1 MNYAETH
8 FRYAV
13 LVRWL
18 SVGLLLWGAV
28 LLTGCHS
35 LQEAPPPPPL
45 PKLLAAVDVGDVA
58 QVKQLVAAGEKI
70 AQTFSGKTALSL
82 AVTRCDQ
89 TMTEALLSLGAAIN
103 PNMDYD
109 VAIKAIP
116 CNNLTL
122 VELLAGLKGAYLDIN
137 ESWKSYKTTSLGVA
151 VANGQMEL
159 VKVLLN
165 KGAKVNG
172 HCQLGRCEG
181 DWELSPLH
189 VAART
194 ANVDMVR
201 LLVKRGADTVVLNKI
216 KWTPLMEASDAL
228 REGKASEAQ
237 FIEIAKIIVAG
248 GGIASVKH
256 VSPVGPP
263 LAIIPDRMKEAR
275 QLMMSLGASQADV
288 ARFQREEAD
297 RWKKIAEEEEQA
309 RLAKEQA
316 AKAASEAEERG
327 VSISSDGKG
336 GCTCSRRS
344 QRWVSGSSGSG
355 MVRGHSGHYEFYDE
369 KVPCACQ

>member
-1 MNYAETH
+1 
-8 FRYAV
+8 
-13 LVRWL
+13 
-18 SVGLLLWGAV
+18 
-28 LLTGCHS
+28 
-35 LQEAPPPPPL
+35 L

-116 CNNLTL
+116 CNNLKL
-122 VELLAGLKGAYLDIN
+122 VEMLAGLKGAYLDIN
-137 ESWKSYKTTSLGVA
+137 ESWKGYKTTSLGVA

-159 VKVLLN
+159 VKLLLA
-165 KGAKVNG
+165 KGAKVDG
-172 HCQLGRCEG
+172 WCRLGRCEG

-189 VAART
+189 VAAKT

-201 LLVKRGADTVVLNKI
+201 LLVNRGADTVVLDKNLLAPI
-216 KWTPLMEASDAL
+216 IHLVMD
-228 REGKASEAQ
+228 KAGTEAQ
-237 FIEIAKIIVAG
+237 IVEIIKILAVRG
-248 GGIASVKH
+248 LASVKY
-256 VSPVGPP
+256 VSPRGPA
-263 LAIIPDRMKEAR
+263 LAFIPDSWKETK
-275 QLMMSLGASQADV
+275 QLLMSLGANQADV
-288 ARFQREEAD
+288 ARFQREEAE

-327 VSISSDGKG
+327 VSISSDGRG
-336 GCTCSRRS
+336 GCTCTRRS